1 MAEDNLKDVNSHRS
15 PMLKRC
21 RRSCSHHSFQRNFVL
36 VFLASL
42 LVFLTIPSRQGGLV
56 AAGDD
61 AYYND
66 DANANANAN
75 GDDAYYT
82 DDANANGDDYENS
95 NAQNYNNQVYTDD
108 AAGDDYYNNQYKN
121 EDDAYAK
128 ERQNYQNNGDDDT
141 FHWNSNE
148 GFEGVSVMPVS
159 CIN

>member
-1 MAEDNLKDVNSHRS
+1 MTEHNMKDGYSHHS

-21 RRSCSHHSFQRNFVL
+21 RRSYSPHSFQRNFTL
-36 VFLASL
+36 IFLAS
-42 LVFLTIPSRQGGLV
+42 FLIFLSIPSWQGGLV

-66 DANANANAN
+66 DANANAN

-82 DDANANGDDYENS
+82 DDDANANGDDYENQ

-108 AAGDDYYNNQYKN
+108 GAGDDYYNNQYKN
-121 EDDAYAK
+121 EDDGYAK
-128 ERQNYQNNGDDDT
+128 ERQNYQNGGDDDT
-141 FHWNSNE
+141 FHWNSNV

>member
-1 MAEDNLKDVNSHRS
+1 M
-15 PMLKRC
+15 
-21 RRSCSHHSFQRNFVL
+21 
-36 VFLASL
+36 FLASL
-42 LVFLTIPSRQGGLV
+42 LVFLTIPSWQGGLV
-56 AAGDD
+56 AA
-61 AYYND
+61 
-66 DANANANAN
+66 ANGN

-95 NAQNYNNQVYTDD
+95 NAQNYNNQVYADD

-128 ERQNYQNNGDDDT
+128 ERQNYQKSGGDDDT

>member
-1 MAEDNLKDVNSHRS
+1 MAEHNLKDVNSHHS

-21 RRSCSHHSFQRNFVL
+21 RRSCSPHSFQQHFAL
-36 VFLASL
+36 MFLASL
-42 LVFLTIPSRQGGLV
+42 LVFLTIPSWQGGLV

-61 AYYND
+61 AYS
-66 DANANANAN
+66 N
-75 GDDAYYT
+75 GNDAYYT
-82 DDANANGDDYENS
+82 DDANANGDDYENQNS
-95 NAQNYNNQVYTDD
+95 QNYNNQVYADD

-121 EDDAYAK
+121 ADDSYAK
-128 ERQNYQNNGDDDT
+128 EMQSYQNNGGDDDT